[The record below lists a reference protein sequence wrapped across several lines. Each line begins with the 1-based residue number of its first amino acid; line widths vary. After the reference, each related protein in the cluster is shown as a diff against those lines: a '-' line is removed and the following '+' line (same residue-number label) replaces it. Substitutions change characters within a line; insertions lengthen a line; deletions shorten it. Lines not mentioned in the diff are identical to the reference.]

1 MILSFNGQ
9 IIIVSDRS
17 VEDTVNKMFVQA
29 AEWSRFFAAIS
40 VSAGTLCNLQD
51 QVIQDKE

>member
-1 MILSFNGQ
+1 MVHSFNGQ
-9 IIIVSDRS
+9 IIIVNDRS
-17 VEDTVNKMFVQA
+17 VKDTINKMFVQA

-51 QVIQDKE
+51 QVIQENE